1 LTSSDLSCTK
11 PPDGNEKSG
20 LHTYQ
25 LPKDDGI
32 METFDNLYGL
42 DLSVGIAA
50 EEPPS
55 EDSKLCPGLQKFCP
69 HYTSRVCDVKYSEC
83 VLLNSL
89 RTSETLL
96 RMERENLAKNPT
108 PKNLELM
115 AQISDVLQ
123 DRSQEAAIDPAAIA
137 KSKLKGRVVAG
148 VFLIIILAA
157 AILIS
162 LGGA

>member
-1 LTSSDLSCTK
+1 
-11 PPDGNEKSG
+11 
-20 LHTYQ
+20 
-25 LPKDDGI
+25 
-32 METFDNLYGL
+32 METVDNLYGL
-42 DLSVGIAA
+42 DFSAGIMA

-55 EDSKLCPGLQKFCP
+55 EDHKLCPGLHKFCP

-96 RMERENLAKNPT
+96 RMERENLAQNPT

-115 AQISDVLQ
+115 AQITEVLQ
-123 DRSQEAAIDPAAIA
+123 DRTQEATIDPAAIA
-137 KSKLKGRVVAG
+137 RSKRKGRVVAG
-148 VFLIIILAA
+148 VLLLLILVA

-162 LGGA
+162 LGGI